1 MARRLVEQR
10 ENFNPLCPVSDATD
24 SAVTRLVSVF
34 SFPNPPVLDL
44 ERGRV
49 SRRDEPGFPAGVR
62 PVGIT
67 GSTPVIELVAVRI
80 LELARLGE
88 VDIDRL
94 VDAAVATFDEGG
106 AKGSQRW

>member
-1 MARRLVEQR
+1 MNRAFRQACARLR
-10 ENFNPLCPVSDATD
+10 
-24 SAVTRLVSVF
+24 
-34 SFPNPPVLDL
+34 
-44 ERGRV
+44 
-49 SRRDEPGFPAGVR
+49 
-62 PVGIT
+62 IT

>member
-1 MARRLVEQR
+1 LSEEEYRDAMNRAFRQACARLR
-10 ENFNPLCPVSDATD
+10 
-24 SAVTRLVSVF
+24 
-34 SFPNPPVLDL
+34 
-44 ERGRV
+44 
-49 SRRDEPGFPAGVR
+49 
-62 PVGIT
+62 IT